1 MFCAG
6 FFHARKTFLTFFQKS
21 VGNHASLDSVM
32 RKEGDTNFCTMQKG
46 GVMMKPT
53 SFEDAIRLQFD
64 TLMKKVIDGAIKNYE
79 RELKRRNRHEIPF
92 CELPP
97 IMVATFAVNDKY
109 ELETTVFQVNGE
121 QVLVDGE
128 ELCNALKQLSER
140 KRNILLM
147 RYFMEMSDIEIAE
160 ILNISD
166 RTSLRNRKS
175 ALQQMKEI
183 LEKGE

>member
-1 MFCAG
+1 
-6 FFHARKTFLTFFQKS
+6 
-21 VGNHASLDSVM
+21 
-32 RKEGDTNFCTMQKG
+32 
-46 GVMMKPT
+46 
-53 SFEDAIRLQFD
+53 
-64 TLMKKVIDGAIKNYE
+64 
-79 RELKRRNRHEIPF
+79 
-92 CELPP
+92 
-97 IMVATFAVNDKY
+97 MVATFAVNDKY

-121 QVLVDGE
+121 QIAVDGE

-160 ILNISD
+160 ILDISD

>member
-1 MFCAG
+1 MP
-6 FFHARKTFLTFFQKS
+6 
-21 VGNHASLDSVM
+21 DSVM

-64 TLMKKVIDGAIKNYE
+64 TLMKKVIDKMIKNYE
-79 RELKRRNRHEIPF
+79 RSLRRRNKHEILF

-97 IMVATFAVNDKY
+97 IMVANLAIEDDY
-109 ELETTVFQVNGE
+109 GLETTVFEVNGE
-121 QVLVDGE
+121 QVPVDGE

-147 RYFMEMSDIEIAE
+147 RYFLEMSDIEIAE
-160 ILNISD
+160 LLNITD

-183 LEKGE
+183 LGKEE